1 MKEIE
6 SMLLH
11 LGYTPDA
18 TNAMAVPIYQTTSYV
33 FDNTEEASKLF
44 ALEKEGFIYTRINN
58 PTVDVLEKRLAA
70 LHNGTAAVATSSG
83 QSAISYALLNIAKNG
98 DNIVSSTNLYG
109 GTYTL
114 FKYTFA
120 KFGIEVRFIDS
131 SNPENFRNAVDN
143 NTKAFYTESIGNPKN
158 NVDDFEK
165 ISEIAHSN
173 KIPLIMDNT
182 VAPYIFNPFSYGADI
197 IVYSLTK
204 FISGNGTSIGGIV
217 IEKGDFNW
225 DGGKFP
231 DFVQPD
237 PSYHGLKYWDKFG
250 NHDKAIMKGIS
261 YSMKLRLQL
270 LRDMGAAISPFNAFL
285 ILEGLETLPLR
296 MTKHCENA
304 LKTAQFLENHEKI
317 SWVVYP
323 GLTSH
328 KDYYKAKKYLK
339 NYYGAI
345 IGFGVKGGFD
355 AGRKFI
361 DNIKMIKHLAN
372 IGDAKSLIIH
382 PASTTHS
389 QLTAKER
396 EAAGVSDDFI
406 RLSVGIENIR
416 DIVDALNTAL
426 KSI

>member
-6 SMLLH
+6 SILLH
-11 LGYTPDA
+11 YGYAPD
-18 TNAMAVPIYQTTSYV
+18 TTGSMAVPIYQTTSYIFENAEV
-33 FDNTEEASKLF
+33 AAKLF

-58 PTVDVLEKRLAA
+58 PTVNVLEKRLAA
-70 LHNGTAAVATSSG
+70 LHKGVAAVATSSG
-83 QSAISYALLNIAKNG
+83 QAAISYALLNIAKNG

-120 KFGIEVRFIDS
+120 KFGIDVRFIDS

-165 ISEIAHSN
+165 ISEIAHSF
-173 KIPLIMDNT
+173 KIPFIMDNT
-182 VAPYIFNPFSYGADI
+182 VAPYIFNPFDHGADI
-197 IVYSLTK
+197 IAYSLTK
-204 FISGNGTSIGGIV
+204 FISGNGTSIGGAV

-225 DGGKFP
+225 NSGKFP
-231 DFVQPD
+231 DFVEPD
-237 PSYHGLKYWDKFG
+237 PSYHGLKYWEKFG
-250 NHDKAIMKGIS
+250 NHDKAFIKGCA
-261 YSMKLRLQL
+261 YAMKLRLQL

-296 MTKHCENA
+296 MIKHCENA
-304 LKTAQFLENHEKI
+304 FKVAQFLENHEKI

-323 GLTSH
+323 GLTTH
-328 KDYYKAKKYLK
+328 KDHYKAKKYLK

-345 IGFGVKGGFD
+345 IGFGVKGGYE
-355 AGRKFI
+355 AGKKFI
-361 DNIKMIKHLAN
+361 NNIKMIKHLAN
-372 IGDAKSLIIH
+372 IGDARSLIIH

-389 QLTAKER
+389 QLTSKER

-406 RLSVGIENIR
+406 RFSVGIENIN
-416 DIVDALNTAL
+416 DIVDALDTAL

>member
-6 SMLLH
+6 SILLH
-11 LGYTPDA
+11 YGYSPDS
-18 TNAMAVPIYQTTSYV
+18 TKSMAVPIYQTTSYV
-33 FDNTEEASKLF
+33 FENAEVATKLF

-70 LHNGTAAVATSSG
+70 LHNGVATVATSSG
-83 QSAISYALLNIAKNG
+83 QAAISYALLNIAKNG

-131 SNPENFRNAVDN
+131 SNPENFRNAADQ
-143 NTKAFYTESIGNPKN
+143 NTKAFYTESIGNPKDN
-158 NVDDFEK
+158 IDDFEK
-165 ISEIAHSN
+165 ISEIAHSMN
-173 KIPLIMDNT
+173 IPLIIDNT
-182 VAPYIFNPFSYGADI
+182 VAPFIFNPFRYGADI
-197 IVYSLTK
+197 IIYSLTK
-204 FISGNGTSIGGIV
+204 FISGNGTSIGGAV

-225 DGGKFP
+225 DNGKFP
-231 DFVQPD
+231 DFVDPD
-237 PSYHGLKYWDKFG
+237 PSYHGLKYWEKFG
-250 NHDKAIMKGIS
+250 NHDNAIIRGSS

-296 MTKHCENA
+296 MIKHCENA
-304 LKTAQFLENHEKI
+304 YLVAKFLDGHDKV

-323 GLTSH
+323 GLPTH
-328 KDYYKAKKYLK
+328 KDHKNAKKYLK

-345 IGFGVKGGFD
+345 IGFGVKGGFE
-355 AGRKFI
+355 AGKKFI
-361 DNIKMIKHLAN
+361 NNIKMIKHLAN

-389 QLTAKER
+389 QLTAEER
-396 EAAGVSDDFI
+396 LAAGVSDDFI
-406 RLSVGIENIR
+406 RLSVGIENVN
-416 DIVDALNTAL
+416 DIIDSLDTAL

>member
-6 SMLLH
+6 SILLH
-11 LGYTPDA
+11 YGYTPD
-18 TNAMAVPIYQTTSYV
+18 TTKSMAVPIYQTTSYV
-33 FDNTEEASKLF
+33 FENAEVATKLF

-58 PTVDVLEKRLAA
+58 PTVDVLEKRLTA
-70 LHNGTAAVATSSG
+70 LHNGSSAVAVSSG
-83 QSAISYALLNIAKNG
+83 QAAISYALLNIAKNG

-131 SNPENFRNAVDN
+131 SNPENFRKAVDN
-143 NTKAFYTESIGNPKN
+143 KTRAFYTESIGNPKN

-165 ISEIAHSN
+165 IADIAHSFN
-173 KIPLIMDNT
+173 IPFIIDNT
-182 VAPYIFNPFSYGADI
+182 VAPYIFNPFDYGADI

-204 FISGNGTSIGGIV
+204 FISGNGTSIGGAV

-225 DGGKFP
+225 NSGKFP
-231 DFVQPD
+231 EFVEPD
-237 PSYHGLKYWDKFG
+237 PSYHGLKYWEKFG
-250 NHDKAIMKGIS
+250 NHDNAVIRGSS

-296 MTKHCENA
+296 MIKHCENA
-304 LKTAQFLENHEKI
+304 LKVSHFLEKHEKI

-323 GLTSH
+323 GLASH
-328 KDYYKAKKYLK
+328 KDHEKAKKYLK

-345 IGFGVKGGFD
+345 IGFGVKGGYE
-355 AGRKFI
+355 AGKKFI
-361 DNIKMIKHLAN
+361 NNIQMIKHLAN

-389 QLTAKER
+389 QLTSEER
-396 EAAGVSDDFI
+396 EAAGISDDFI
-406 RLSVGIENIR
+406 RLSVGIENIN
-416 DIVDALNTAL
+416 DIVDALDTAL